1 VRHGQSCTDT
11 LWPRTLW
18 KRDEQILMNNI
29 VWQPHQVSRIDRE
42 TQKQQQAVVLW
53 FTGLSG
59 AGKSTVAGAL
69 EQALVA
75 RGSHTYLLD
84 GDNVRHGLCADLG
97 FSEADRTENLRRIG
111 AVAGLMVDA
120 GLIVLSAFISPLQ
133 SQRDAIRQALPPG
146 KFIEVY
152 VATSLEVCEQRDV
165 KGLYQKARRG
175 EIKNFTGI
183 SDPYEAP
190 EHADIVLDTGLLSL
204 EQSVQQLLQLLQ
216 NRGIIQ

>member
-1 VRHGQSCTDT
+1 MS
-11 LWPRTLW
+11 
-18 KRDEQILMNNI
+18 NI
-29 VWQPHQVSRIDRE
+29 VWQQHQIGRTERE
-42 TQKQQQAVVLW
+42 SQKQQQAVVLW

-75 RGSHTYLLD
+75 RGAHTYLLD

-97 FSEADRTENLRRIG
+97 FSEADRTENLRRVG

-120 GLIVLSAFISPLQ
+120 GLIVLSAFISPLR
-133 SQRDAIRQALPPG
+133 SQRDAIRQALPEG
-146 KFIEVY
+146 RFIEVY

-190 EHADIVLDTGLLSL
+190 AQADIVLDTGLLSL
-204 EQSVQQLLQLLQ
+204 DESVQQLLQLLQ
-216 NRGIIQ
+216 QRGIIQ

>member
-1 VRHGQSCTDT
+1 MS
-11 LWPRTLW
+11 
-18 KRDEQILMNNI
+18 NI
-29 VWQPHQVSRIDRE
+29 VWQPHQVSRTDRE
-42 TQKQQQAVVLW
+42 AQKQQQAVVLW

-75 RGSHTYLLD
+75 RGAHTYLLD

-97 FSEADRTENLRRIG
+97 FSEADRTENLRRVG

-120 GLIVLSAFISPLQ
+120 GLIVLSAFISPLR
-133 SQRDAIRQALPPG
+133 SQRDAIRQALPEG

-152 VATSLEVCEQRDV
+152 VATSLEECEKRDV

-190 EHADIVLDTGLLSL
+190 EQADIVLDTGVLSL
-204 EQSVQQLLQLLQ
+204 EESVQQLLQLLRQ
-216 NRGIIQ
+216 RGIIRP

>member
-1 VRHGQSCTDT
+1 MS
-11 LWPRTLW
+11 
-18 KRDEQILMNNI
+18 NI
-29 VWQPHQVSRIDRE
+29 VWQQHQINRLDRE
-42 TQKQQQAVVLW
+42 KQKQQQAVVLW

-69 EQALVA
+69 EQALVV
-75 RGSHTYLLD
+75 RGAHTYLLD

-97 FSEADRTENLRRIG
+97 FSEADRTENLRRVG

-120 GLIVLSAFISPLQ
+120 GLIVLSAFISPLK
-133 SQRDAIRQALPPG
+133 SQRDAIRQALPEG

-152 VATSLEVCEQRDV
+152 VATSLEECEKRDV

-190 EHADIVLDTGLLSL
+190 EQPDIRLDTGLLSL
-204 EQSVQQLLQLLQ
+204 EQSVQQLLLLLEQ
-216 NRGIIQ
+216 RGIIRPQS

>member
-1 VRHGQSCTDT
+1 MS
-11 LWPRTLW
+11 
-18 KRDEQILMNNI
+18 NI
-29 VWQPHQVSRIDRE
+29 VWQQHQISRSDRE
-42 TQKQQQAVVLW
+42 AQKQQQAVVLW

-69 EQALVA
+69 EQALLA
-75 RGSHTYLLD
+75 QGAHTYLLD

-97 FSEADRTENLRRIG
+97 FSEADRTENLRRVG

-120 GLIVLSAFISPLQ
+120 GLIVLSAFISPLR
-133 SQRDAIRQALPPG
+133 SQRDAIRQALPEG
-146 KFIEVY
+146 RFIEVY
-152 VATSLEVCEQRDV
+152 VATSLEECEKRDV

-190 EHADIVLDTGLLSL
+190 EHADIVLDTGLISL
-204 EQSVQQLLQLLQ
+204 DESVQQLLQLLRA
-216 NRGIIQ
+216 RGIIRNQN

>member
-1 VRHGQSCTDT
+1 MS
-11 LWPRTLW
+11 
-18 KRDEQILMNNI
+18 NI
-29 VWQPHQVSRIDRE
+29 VWQQHQIGRAERE

-75 RGSHTYLLD
+75 RGAHTYLLD

-97 FSEADRTENLRRIG
+97 FSEADRTENLRRVG

-120 GLIVLSAFISPLQ
+120 GLIVLSAFISPLR
-133 SQRDAIRQALPPG
+133 SQRDAIRQALPEG
-146 KFIEVY
+146 RFIEVY
-152 VATSLEVCEQRDV
+152 VATSLAVCEQRDV

-190 EHADIVLDTGLLSL
+190 VQADIVLDTGLLSL
-204 EQSVQQLLQLLQ
+204 DESVQQLLQLLQ
-216 NRGIIQ
+216 QRGIIQ

>member
-1 VRHGQSCTDT
+1 
-11 LWPRTLW
+11 
-18 KRDEQILMNNI
+18 MNNI
-29 VWQPHQVSRIDRE
+29 VWQQHQVDRRQRE

-69 EQALVA
+69 EQALLA
-75 RGSHTYLLD
+75 RGAHTYLLD

-97 FSEADRTENLRRIG
+97 FSEADRSENLRRVG
-111 AVAGLMVDA
+111 AVAGLMLDA
-120 GLIVLSAFISPLQ
+120 GLIVLSAFISPLK
-133 SQRDAIRQALPPG
+133 SQRGAIRKALPEG

-152 VATSLEVCEQRDV
+152 VATSLEECEKRDV
-165 KGLYQKARRG
+165 KGLYQKARLG

-190 EHADIVLDTGLLSL
+190 EQPDIQLDTALLSL
-204 EQSVQQLLQLLQ
+204 EQSVQQLLLLLEQ
-216 NRGIIQ
+216 RGIIGPQR

>member
-1 VRHGQSCTDT
+1 
-11 LWPRTLW
+11 
-18 KRDEQILMNNI
+18 MNNI

>member
-1 VRHGQSCTDT
+1 MS
-11 LWPRTLW
+11 
-18 KRDEQILMNNI
+18 NI